1 MLAISEVYMNTYA
14 LGLALILVG
23 IVLTALGGLNVYY
36 NKIVF
41 RSYEIYDAVITK
53 LKLIKGK
60 SYNPYESIQIYAEY
74 TVDGVLITG
83 HYYTILTKS
92 IVKFNV
98 GETVEIQVNPDS
110 PSVFRI
116 QSIEDT
122 TEMENTRKR
131 SPILTICG
139 IVVLIIGI
147 AILLSA

>member
-1 MLAISEVYMNTYA
+1 MHSNA
-14 LGLALILVG
+14 LGLALILTGV
-23 IVLTALGGLNVYY
+23 IITALGGLNVYY

-41 RSYEIYDAVITK
+41 RNYEVYDAVITK

-92 IVKFNV
+92 IVNFNV
-98 GETVEIQVNPDS
+98 GETVEIQVNPNS

-116 QSIEDT
+116 QSIEDS
-122 TEMENTRKR
+122 TEMENTRRR
-131 SPILTICG
+131 SPILAICG
-139 IVVLIIGI
+139 IAVLIVGI
-147 AILLSA
+147 AILASL